1 MADTG
6 LEEVIFDGPL
16 HQVIRDG
23 RTTDSLVVFDSFVIV
38 AFQGSSISSFEIV
51 LVCKANRPEKLVN
64 SIVEEW
70 GIDDIRFSVITV
82 EPLSSFLVG
91 FQRLLLITQFHLIH
105 LCQILLLSG
114 STTEVAF

>member
-38 AFQGSSISSFEIV
+38 AFQGS
-51 LVCKANRPEKLVN
+51 
-64 SIVEEW
+64 
-70 GIDDIRFSVITV
+70 
-82 EPLSSFLVG
+82 
-91 FQRLLLITQFHLIH
+91 
-105 LCQILLLSG
+105 
-114 STTEVAF
+114 